1 MENATLGSGHFV
13 AETGVGPPAEARG
26 ANQGGAGARVLR
38 EIIRTPAFLEIIKS
52 NSKGL
57 DPEDARELVRTFVWE
72 DVELSLSLVGNIP
85 EIINYLAAAVLE
97 LGTQMNNFPGGLL
110 DQFVMQVGSGID
122 LEVLNQY
129 PAVFGPLL
137 ENIGFA
143 ELAAAALGSAVNAG
157 ADVIVKAVE
166 KNPDLLRDTLGQVEG
181 RKLLRAAFAL
191 ARSAVR
197 WVVSGI
203 TGLAGR
209 RAGGVADTI

>member
-13 AETGVGPPAEARG
+13 AVTGGGSPAEAPGENR
-26 ANQGGAGARVLR
+26 GGAGARVLR
-38 EIIRTPAFLEIIKS
+38 EIIRTPAFLEIIKT
-52 NSKGL
+52 NSKGF

-72 DVELSLSLVGNIP
+72 DVELSLSFVGNIP
-85 EIINYLAAAVLE
+85 ELINYLAAAVLE

-110 DQFVMQVGSGID
+110 DQFVTQVGSGID
-122 LEVLNQY
+122 LELLKQY
-129 PAVFGPLL
+129 PAVFSPLL
-137 ENIGFA
+137 ENIRFA
-143 ELAAAALGSAVNAG
+143 ELAAVGVGNAVNAG
-157 ADVIVKAVE
+157 ADAIVKAVQ

-181 RKLLRAAFAL
+181 RKVLRAALAL